1 MKEFNFDEALEAEI
15 ESYLSQELRNRK
27 NGKTS
32 KQMKSSVGEFELKVP
47 RDRNGTFEPKI
58 VKKYLTHMSEAIE
71 EKILSL
77 YALGNSYSQI
87 AQLLATGID
96 RSAQ

>member
-1 MKEFNFDEALEAEI
+1 
-15 ESYLSQELRNRK
+15 
-27 NGKTS
+27 
-32 KQMKSSVGEFELKVP
+32 MKSSVGEFELKVP

-77 YALGNSYSQI
+77 YALGNRVIPPFSITPKSRIRPQGPPF
-87 AQLLATGID
+87 A
-96 RSAQ
+96 